1 MEADEPVR
9 LLRQKR
15 MDAKSQEAPAAASGM
30 GVRTALTWG
39 RDPFPSQT
47 KAKRDWRTRADLVAG
62 VWEDVIEPLLRRDTD
77 RVPQMP
83 AILELLEQPHAG

>member
-9 LLRQKR
+9 LLRQKC

-39 RDPFPSQT
+39 RDPFPSQA
-47 KAKRDWRTRADLVAG
+47 KAKRDWRTRADLLAG
-62 VWEDVIEPLLRRDTD
+62 VWEDVIEPLLRHVETLLGVLRT
-77 RVPQMP
+77 PQCVS
-83 AILELLEQPHAG
+83 